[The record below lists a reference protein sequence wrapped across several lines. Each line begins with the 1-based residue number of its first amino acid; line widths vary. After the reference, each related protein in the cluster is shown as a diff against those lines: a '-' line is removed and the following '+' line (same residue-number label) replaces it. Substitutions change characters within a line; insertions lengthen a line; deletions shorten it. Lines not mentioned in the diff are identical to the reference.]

1 MTIKI
6 EYNIDE
12 LTAFSIVRRILEE
25 GKLINMGNSYCYLTS
40 FDDIDVEVIQY
51 RKSLC
56 FKVYR
61 KI

>member
-40 FDDIDVEVIQY
+40 FDDIDVEVIQH
-51 RKSLC
+51 RKSLY
-56 FKVYR
+56 FRVY
-61 KI
+61 KNY

>member
-12 LTAFSIVRRILEE
+12 LTAFSIGRRILEE

-40 FDDIDVEVIQY
+40 FDDIDVEVIQHG
-51 RKSLC
+51 KSLC
-56 FKVYR
+56 FRVYR